1 MKLQIPLIIGIL
13 GLSTCVSFPAVA
25 QTNNRLENFFG
36 GTPPY
41 TGDRINHPLKPV
53 DETEDSDYTETQES
67 APTQQTTNDEHSE
80 NTLTYPRQRQ
90 YSQDADYEE
99 PQRPA
104 VTIPTTDDNQVNP
117 NSNSAY

>member
-1 MKLQIPLIIGIL
+1 MKLQIPLLIGIL

-41 TGDRINHPLKPV
+41 TGDHITRPLNQV
-53 DETEDSDYTETQES
+53 EETPDLDYPRTQES
-67 APTQQTTNDEHSE
+67 APIQQTTNDEQSE

-90 YSQDADYEE
+90 SSQDADYEQ
-99 PQRPA
+99 PQQPA
-104 VTIPTTDDNQVNP
+104 VTTPTTDDN
-117 NSNSAY
+117 